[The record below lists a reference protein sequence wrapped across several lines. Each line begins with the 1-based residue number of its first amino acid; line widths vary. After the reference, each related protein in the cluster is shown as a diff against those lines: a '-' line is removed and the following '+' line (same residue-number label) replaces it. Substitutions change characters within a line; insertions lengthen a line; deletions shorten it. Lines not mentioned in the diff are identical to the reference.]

1 MFYVVYC
8 QDNPETPNKRDQ
20 YYDAHRAYLKE
31 ATANIVMAGPFLDT
45 DGQTRI
51 GSMLLVNAES
61 MDEVLEFQRN
71 DPFAINAVWKNVFI
85 NPYVMAID
93 RR

>member
-1 MFYVVYC
+1 MLYVVYC

-20 YYDAHRAYLKE
+20 HYDAHRAYLKE
-31 ATANIVMAGPFLDT
+31 ATTKIVMAGPFLDE

-51 GSMLLVNAES
+51 GSMLLVEAES
-61 MDEVLEFQRN
+61 IQEVREFQQN
-71 DPFAINAVWKNVFI
+71 DPFAVNAVWKDVFI